1 MDQITHQVRL
11 ANWKK
16 IVEQCNCRPEGM
28 SVKQWL
34 KDNGISNKG
43 YYYWLRRIRLE
54 AYTQLA
60 AGPANIT
67 PPQDQPAVAF
77 AEIPVPGRTDDNRGN
92 EPFQAD
98 AIIRSGAMVIG
109 ISNSISDH
117 LLSRLL
123 EAAGHVG

>member
-28 SVKQWL
+28 TVKQWL
-34 KDNGISNKG
+34 KDNGISNKS

-54 AYTQLA
+54 AYAQLA
-60 AGPANIT
+60 DSPADPT
-67 PPQDQPAVAF
+67 LPQGQPAVAF
-77 AEIPVPGRTDDNRGN
+77 AEIPVPGRADCGN
-92 EPFQAD
+92 EPFRAD
-98 AIIRSGAMVIG
+98 ALLRSGPMMIG

-123 EAAGHVG
+123 EAAGHAG

>member
-1 MDQITHQVRL
+1 MDQITHEVRL

-28 SVKQWL
+28 TVKQWL
-34 KDNGISNKG
+34 KDNRISNKS

-54 AYTQLA
+54 AYAQMSA
-60 AGPANIT
+60 SPADT
-67 PPQDQPAVAF
+67 TLPQDQPAVAF
-77 AEIPVPGRTDDNRGN
+77 AEIPVPGRTDADWGN
-92 EPFQAD
+92 EPFKAD
-98 AIIRSGAMVIG
+98 ALLRSGPMMIG

-123 EAAGHVG
+123 EAARHAG

>member
-1 MDQITHQVRL
+1 MDQITHEVRL
-11 ANWKK
+11 ANWKR

-34 KDNGISNKG
+34 KDNGISNKS

-54 AYTQLA
+54 AYTQLTSS
-60 AGPANIT
+60 PADT
-67 PPQDQPAVAF
+67 TLPQGQPAVVF
-77 AEIPVPGRTDDNRGN
+77 AEIPVPGRTDVDRGN
-92 EPFQAD
+92 EPFKAD
-98 AIIRSGAMVIG
+98 ALLRSGSMMIG

-123 EAAGHVG
+123 EAVRHAG